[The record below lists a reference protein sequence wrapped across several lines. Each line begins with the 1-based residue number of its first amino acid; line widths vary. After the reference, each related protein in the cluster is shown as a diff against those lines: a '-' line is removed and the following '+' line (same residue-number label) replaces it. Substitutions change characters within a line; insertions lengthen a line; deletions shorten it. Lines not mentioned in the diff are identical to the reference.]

1 MERRIK
7 TLLVVFSLIMLVMV
21 SCEENNETKISKY
34 NSSDSHN
41 AGLNCMTCH
50 TQGGEGEGRF
60 EVAGTVYES
69 NRTTTFPNATV
80 RFYSGP
86 NGTGDLKYTIQVDA
100 LGNFYT
106 TEGISF
112 GSGLYVSVE
121 GDQQTNHMPSS
132 LTTGACN
139 SCHGGQTGKI
149 WTE

>member
-1 MERRIK
+1 M
-7 TLLVVFSLIMLVMV
+7 VVML
-21 SCEENNETKISKY
+21 SCEKENETKISKY
-34 NSSDSHN
+34 NSDDSHN

-50 TQGGEGEGRF
+50 TKGGEGEGWF

-69 NRTTTFPNATV
+69 NRTTTYPNATV
-80 RFYSGP
+80 RFYTGP
-86 NGTGDLKYTIQVDA
+86 NGTGDLKYTIQVDG

-112 GSGLYVSVE
+112 GGGLYVSVE
-121 GDQQTNHMPSS
+121 GDQQVKHMPSAV
-132 LTTGACN
+132 TTGACN

>member
-1 MERRIK
+1 
-7 TLLVVFSLIMLVMV
+7 
-21 SCEENNETKISKY
+21 
-34 NSSDSHN
+34 
-41 AGLNCMTCH
+41 MTCH
-50 TQGGEGEGRF
+50 KSGGEGEGLF

-121 GDQQTNHMPSS
+121 GNQGTNYMPSS
-132 LTTGACN
+132 LSIGACN

>member
-1 MERRIK
+1 MRHKAK
-7 TLLVVFSLIMLVMV
+7 TIIAVFSLIMVIML
-21 SCEENNETKISKY
+21 SCEEGNETKISKY
-34 NSSDSHN
+34 NSDASHN
-41 AGLNCMTCH
+41 TGQNCMNCH
-50 TQGGEGEGRF
+50 KSGGEGDGVF

-69 NRTTTFPNATV
+69 TRTTTYPNATV
-80 RFYSGP
+80 KFYTGP
-86 NGTGDLKYTIQVDA
+86 NGTGNLKYTIQVDA

-121 GDQQTNHMPSS
+121 GDQQTNYMQSS